1 MMDGMLDVRT
11 VEPMLCDG
19 SIGNVIINMN
29 PPDRTTTV
37 NNERGLRS
45 GVGSVEGQEVVLV

>member
-1 MMDGMLDVRT
+1 MMDGMLDVREL
-11 VEPMLCDG
+11 EPMLCDG